1 LNREAYMPT
10 TTLRRSRRALF
21 IALLPC
27 MLGAQTTHIA
37 VLPPPPG
44 PLGFLTAR
52 YRPRTVPAVN
62 LNNSGRLA
70 SLVRAGTLYLTA
82 QDAIALT
89 LENNID
95 LEMQRYGPLMAR
107 EDIRRA
113 AVGGALRSPS
123 TPIAPG
129 PQSVSLAG
137 INVSGSMASGAG
149 VGSGGGVTGLLG
161 SFVPQTDPVL
171 SLSASMGHSTTPE
184 SNIIVDQTNFLVEGS
199 RDFGVSYSQ
208 QFMTG
213 AAFSAYFSASR
224 GATNSPSALL
234 NPANYGSVGLTLTQ
248 NLLQGFGA
256 SVNTRYIRIA
266 RNNAKVTDLQLKQQ
280 AITTVSAVLNLYWDL
295 VAFHE
300 DVRLKQQALEAAR
313 KLYEDNRKTVE
324 AGGAAAIEITRAQA
338 EIPAREQDVLLA
350 RTNVLQQEIVLKN
363 ALSRRGIEDPLIA
376 DAPIVPLDSIEV
388 PDAEVLPPVAELVA
402 KALAAR
408 PDLQQNR
415 INWESQSLVL
425 KGDRSA
431 LRPSLQ
437 AFASF
442 ANHGQAGVPNPGNTG
457 NRYGVPDP
465 YYLGGGGTVLGQ
477 LLRRNFPDYA
487 AGVSIAIPIRNRA
500 AQADYAVDQLQAR
513 QQELQ
518 LEKSVAQVG
527 VDVRNAVI
535 GLRQAHV
542 RYETAR
548 RTKILAEETLAA
560 ERKKYEYGKST
571 NALVIQAQ
579 RDVVAAESE
588 EVQAMANYTHNRIA
602 FEGALGATFERYHIE
617 MEEAASGR
625 VARESALPERLPG
638 QKDGGRP

>member
-1 LNREAYMPT
+1 MPI
-10 TTLRRSRRALF
+10 TLRRFRRALF
-21 IALLPC
+21 MTLLPC
-27 MLGAQTTHIA
+27 LLGAQTTHIA
-37 VLPPPPG
+37 VLPPAPA

-52 YRPRTVPAVN
+52 YKPRIVPSAN

-70 SLVRAGTLYLTA
+70 SLIRSGTLYLTA

-89 LENNID
+89 LENNVDI
-95 LEMQRYGPLMAR
+95 EMQRYGPLMAR
-107 EDIRRA
+107 EDVRRA
-113 AVGGALRSPS
+113 EVGGALRSPS

-137 INVSGSMASGAG
+137 VNVSGSMASGAG

-171 SLSASMGHSTTPE
+171 FVSGSLSHSTSPE
-184 SNIIVDQTNFLVEGS
+184 SNIIVDQTNSLVQGS
-199 RDFGVSYSQ
+199 RAFSLGYSQ
-208 QFMTG
+208 QFMAG
-213 AAFSAYFSASR
+213 ASFSISFSASR
-224 GATNSPSALL
+224 GTSNSPSTLL
-234 NPANYGSVGLTLTQ
+234 NPVSNGSLGLTVSQ

-256 SVNTRYIRIA
+256 SVNTRYVRIA

-280 AITTVSAVLNLYWDL
+280 VITTVSAVLNLYWDL

-324 AGGAAAIEITRAQA
+324 AGGAASIEITRAQA
-338 EIPAREQDVLLA
+338 EIPAREQDVLIA
-350 RTNVLQQEIVLKN
+350 QTNVLQQEIVLKN

-376 DAPIVPLDSIEV
+376 DASIVPLDPIEV
-388 PDAEVLPPVAELVA
+388 PDTVELPPVKDLLEQ
-402 KALAAR
+402 ALAAR

-415 INWESQSLVL
+415 INWESQNLVL

-431 LRPSLQ
+431 LKPSLQ

-442 ANHGQAGVPNPGNTG
+442 ANHGQAGVPNPRNIDDY
-457 NRYGVPDP
+457 YGTPDP
-465 YYLGGGGTVLGQ
+465 FYLGGPGTMLGQ
-477 LLRRNFPDYA
+477 LFRRNFPDYA
-487 AGVSIAIPIRNRA
+487 AGVSLTIPIRNRA

-535 GLRQAHV
+535 GLQQAHV
-542 RYETAR
+542 RFETAR
-548 RTKILAEETLAA
+548 RSKQLADETLAA

-602 FEGALGATFERYHIE
+602 FEGALGATLERCHIE
-617 MEEAASGR
+617 MDEAASGR
-625 VARESALPERLPG
+625 VARQSTLPERLPSKENG
-638 QKDGGRP
+638 DRP